1 MNTTPELVALIQR
14 ERELDI
20 EHERLARI
28 TGCARACC
36 NPSLGDRL
44 TRALRLASAT
54 C

>member
-20 EHERLARI
+20 EHDRLVRI
-28 TGCARACC
+28 AGCARACC
-36 NPSLGDRL
+36 NPSLGGRL
-44 TRALRLASAT
+44 ARALRLAPAT